1 MAAPLRLEGV
11 VWILV
16 ATACYAGMAAFTK
29 RLMADLD
36 VFAIVFW
43 RSVLV
48 TGVALVASR
57 AFGESVRPRHWGRLG
72 LRSGL
77 GLVAMLLYFWC
88 LGQIPLGVGT
98 TLLYTSPL
106 FTVLLSGVVLG
117 EARSRVTL
125 PLALVAFVGVLMIAW
140 PEETPS
146 WGSNA
151 TLGVAAGLGSGLL
164 AGLAYLTVR
173 KLRETE
179 TSSGIVLFFAL
190 FSAVATAPMGLR
202 NGLPDLWPHA
212 AMLLGVGVFAG
223 MGQLAMT
230 HAYRIEKASLVGPFS
245 YAQIVFSFTLGLLL
259 FDEKIDVLT
268 GVGMAIVI
276 GAGAVLS
283 RQASARAPDPR

>member
-1 MAAPLRLEGV
+1 MVLPKRLAGV

-16 ATACYAGMAAFTK
+16 ATGCYASMAAFTK
-29 RLMADLD
+29 RAMADMD
-36 VFAIVFW
+36 VFEVVFW

-48 TGVALVASR
+48 TVIAVIASR
-57 AFGESVRPRHWGRLG
+57 VVGESLRPRHWGRLS
-72 LRSGL
+72 LRSGF
-77 GLVAMLLYFWC
+77 GLVAMVLYFWC
-88 LGQIPLGVGT
+88 LGEIPLGVGT

-117 EARSRVTL
+117 EARSKMTL
-125 PLALVAFVGVLMIAW
+125 PLALVAFVGVLFIAW
-140 PEETPS
+140 PDGEVS

-179 TSSGIVLFFAL
+179 TSSGIVLFFAV
-190 FSAVATAPMGLR
+190 FSCLGTAPLALR
-202 NGLPDLWPHA
+202 NGLPDLWPHGA
-212 AMLLGVGVFAG
+212 LLLGVGVFAG
-223 MGQLAMT
+223 LGQLAMT

-245 YAQIVFSFTLGLLL
+245 YAQIVFSFTLGAVL
-259 FDEKIDVLT
+259 FGERIDAWTV
-268 GVGMAIVI
+268 GGMALVI

-283 RQASARAPDPR
+283 RQANARAPKPR